1 VVAPL
6 IAAKAYAAV
15 QAQGSALN
23 QAAGAAATG
32 ETHGA
37 GGAGFGDIL
46 KNALNDAVQSSRN
59 AEAQMT
65 AQVQGKADLVDVVTA
80 ISSAEA
86 SLQTVLAVRDQVI
99 AAYQQVMQM
108 QI

>member
-15 QAQGSALN
+15 QS
-23 QAAGAAATG
+23 AAGSSIAG
-32 ETHGA
+32 IGA
-37 GGAGFGDIL
+37 QPSGPDFGQMVSQVVSQTVGA
-46 KNALNDAVQSSRN
+46 SRN

-65 AQVQGKADLVDVVTA
+65 AQVQGKANLVDVVTA
-80 ISSAEA
+80 ISSAQT
-86 SLQTVLAVRDQVI
+86 SLTTMMAVRDQMI
-99 AAYQQVMQM
+99 ASYQQIMNM